1 MVETKTH
8 TLKTW
13 PDFFDAV
20 ASGDKTFEIRKNDRG
35 FQKGDKLIL
44 EKFDPAEP
52 EKYANANALYVDVTY
67 VLNGFGLENGFVAMG
82 LGKTRVI

>member
-1 MVETKTH
+1 MGETKTH

-20 ASGDKTFEIRKNDRG
+20 ASGEKTFEIRKNDRG

-44 EKFDPAEP
+44 EKFDPADP
-52 EKYANANALYVDVTY
+52 EKHVSENALYIDVTY
-67 VLNGFGLENGFVAMG
+67 VLNGFGLENGFVALG
-82 LGKTRVI
+82 LGEKHVI

>member
-1 MVETKTH
+1 MGEIKTH

-44 EKFDPAEP
+44 EKFDPADP
-52 EKYANANALYVDVTY
+52 EKYTSANALYVDVTY
-67 VLNGFGLENGFVAMG
+67 VLNGFGLKNGFVALG
-82 LGKTRVI
+82 LGKTHVI